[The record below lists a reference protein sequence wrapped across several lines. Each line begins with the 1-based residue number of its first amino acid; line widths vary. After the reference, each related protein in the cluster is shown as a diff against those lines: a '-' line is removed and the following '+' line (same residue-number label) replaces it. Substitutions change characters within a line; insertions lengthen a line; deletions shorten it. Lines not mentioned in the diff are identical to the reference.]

1 MRSSNYACL
10 SRQIYKNSDFSLVP
24 IRNEDRYKIMKWRNE
39 QIYHLR
45 QKKQLNKEKQDK
57 YFNETISGLFNKKHP
72 PQILFSLLRT
82 NELIG
87 YGGLVHI
94 NWKIKTGEISFLM
107 DTSLEEKMFEK
118 IWLKFIGLIEQVAFD
133 VLKFNKIYTYS
144 YNIRPRLNSVLKK
157 ANYILEKK
165 IANAKIINKKKIEAN
180 IHGKYSNELKIIKLS
195 NLHQRLLFEWAND
208 SVTRKQSIYSKK
220 IDWFDHKKWFN
231 KIMNDLS
238 VRIFIFFCVDPVGML
253 RLDKID
259 EGYKISFSVDVN
271 HRGQSIGSK
280 IILYAT
286 SNFDHKTLVAEVL
299 SENKISQNIF
309 KNHGFKIKDIY
320 EKNNKEV
327 IKFIRKP

>member
-107 DTSLEEKMFEK
+107 DTSLEEKMFDK
-118 IWLKFIGLIEQVAFD
+118 IWLKFIGLIEVALMF
-133 VLKFNKIYTYS
+133 
-144 YNIRPRLNSVLKK
+144 
-157 ANYILEKK
+157 
-165 IANAKIINKKKIEAN
+165 
-180 IHGKYSNELKIIKLS
+180 
-195 NLHQRLLFEWAND
+195 
-208 SVTRKQSIYSKK
+208 
-220 IDWFDHKKWFN
+220 
-231 KIMNDLS
+231 
-238 VRIFIFFCVDPVGML
+238 
-253 RLDKID
+253 
-259 EGYKISFSVDVN
+259 
-271 HRGQSIGSK
+271 
-280 IILYAT
+280 
-286 SNFDHKTLVAEVL
+286 
-299 SENKISQNIF
+299 
-309 KNHGFKIKDIY
+309 
-320 EKNNKEV
+320 
-327 IKFIRKP
+327 